1 MKPVLIMRPFQ
12 VNILDNIKKFFL
24 QKDALSRL
32 ILINVVIWII
42 CLFISVF
49 TWLFNISDISFV
61 TKLFA
66 VPADISSLAEKP
78 WSIFTYMFL
87 QEEFWHLFFNMLMLY
102 YGGKIFLQYFS
113 QKQLILTYII
123 GGIFGALFFILAFN
137 AFPVF
142 ENKIAVSFALGSS
155 ASVLSILIAAAT
167 YQPEYKLNLFL
178 LGEVTMKWIAIIF
191 VIIDILSIPKG
202 NSGGH
207 IAHLGGA
214 LWGFLYAYMLRK
226 DFDIYLIFKRKP
238 RIRVKTRNAGNYHQR
253 AKTDEQFNAERAQ
266 TQEEIDR
273 ILEKIA
279 KNGYSSL
286 SEKEKEY
293 LFRQSKK

>member
-1 MKPVLIMRPFQ
+1 MRPFQ
-12 VNILDNIKKFFL
+12 VNILDGIKNFFL
-24 QKDALSRL
+24 QRNVLSRL
-32 ILINVVIWII
+32 MLINISIWVI

-66 VPADISSLAEKP
+66 VPANLSVLADKP
-78 WSIFTYMFL
+78 WTLFTYMFL

-102 YGGKIFLQYFS
+102 YGGQIFLQFLS
-113 QKQLILTYII
+113 QKQLLWTYIV
-123 GGIFGALFFILAFN
+123 GGLFGALFFILVFN

-142 ENKIAVSFALGSS
+142 ENMRNHAVALGSS
-155 ASVLSILIAAAT
+155 ASVMAILIAAAT
-167 YQPEYKLNLFL
+167 YHPDYSINLFL
-178 LGEVTMKWIAIIF
+178 LGNIRMKWVAIVF
-191 VIIDILSIPKG
+191 VIIDFLSISKG

-207 IAHLGGA
+207 VAHLGGA
-214 LWGFLYAYMLRK
+214 LWGFLYAYFIKR
-226 DFDIYLIFKRKP
+226 DFDFYTIFKKKA
-238 RIRVKTRNAGNYHQR
+238 RIRVKSKNADKYQQR
-253 AKTDEQFNAERAQ
+253 PKTDEQFNAERAME
-266 TQEEIDR
+266 QEEIDR

-286 SEKEKEY
+286 TEREKEF

>member
-1 MKPVLIMRPFQ
+1 MFGERMEAKKLR
-12 VNILDNIKKFFL
+12 IKNFFL
-24 QKDALSRL
+24 QRNVLSRL
-32 ILINVVIWII
+32 MLINISIWVI

-66 VPADISSLAEKP
+66 VPANLSVLADKP
-78 WSIFTYMFL
+78 WTLFTYMFL

-102 YGGKIFLQYFS
+102 YGGQIFLQFLS
-113 QKQLILTYII
+113 QKQLLWTYIV
-123 GGIFGALFFILAFN
+123 GGLFGALFFILVFN

-142 ENKIAVSFALGSS
+142 ENMRNHAVALGSS
-155 ASVLSILIAAAT
+155 ASVMAILIAAAT
-167 YQPEYKLNLFL
+167 YHPDYSINLFL
-178 LGEVTMKWIAIIF
+178 LGNVRMKWVAIVF
-191 VIIDILSIPKG
+191 VIIDFLSISKG

-207 IAHLGGA
+207 VAHLGGA
-214 LWGFLYAYMLRK
+214 LWGFLYAYFIKR
-226 DFDIYLIFKRKP
+226 DFDFYTIFKKKA
-238 RIRVKTRNAGNYHQR
+238 RIRVKSKNADKYQQR
-253 AKTDEQFNAERAQ
+253 PKTDEQFNAERAME
-266 TQEEIDR
+266 QEEIDR

-286 SEKEKEY
+286 TEREKEF

>member
-1 MKPVLIMRPFQ
+1 MRPLQ
-12 VNILDNIKKFFL
+12 GNLLDGLKNFFL
-24 QKDALSRL
+24 QKNVLSRL
-32 ILINVVIWII
+32 ILINVIIWII

-66 VPADISSLAEKP
+66 VPSDISVLAEKP
-78 WSIFTYMFL
+78 WSVFTYMFL
-87 QEEFWHLFFNMLMLY
+87 QEQFGHLFFNMLMLY

-113 QKQLILTYII
+113 QKQLLWTYIV
-123 GGIFGALFFILAFN
+123 GGLAGALFFILAFN

-142 ENKIAVSFALGSS
+142 EDMKGHAFALGSS

-167 YQPEYKLNLFL
+167 YRPEHTLNLFL
-178 LGEVTMKWIAIIF
+178 LGQVKMKWVAIVF
-191 VIIDILSIPKG
+191 VIIDFLSITKG

-214 LWGFLYAYMLRK
+214 LWGFLYALMLKNNFEFRK
-226 DFDIYLIFKRKP
+226 IFKKKAK
-238 RIRVKTRNAGNYHQR
+238 IRVKTVNSEYYHQR
-253 AKTDEQFNAERAQ
+253 PKTDEEYNAERAQ
-266 TQEEIDR
+266 EQEEIDR

-286 SEKEKEY
+286 NDKEKEF
-293 LFRQSKK
+293 LFKQSKK

>member
-1 MKPVLIMRPFQ
+1 MRSMQ
-12 VNILDNIKKFFL
+12 INILEGLKRFFL
-24 QKDALSRL
+24 QKNVLSRL
-32 ILINVVIWII
+32 MLINITIWLI
-42 CLFISVF
+42 CLFICVF

-66 VPADISSLAEKP
+66 VPSDIATLAEKP

-87 QEEFWHLFFNMLMLY
+87 QEQFGHLFFNMLMLY

-113 QKQLILTYII
+113 QKQLLFTYIV
-123 GGIFGALFFILAFN
+123 GGLAGALFFVLAFN

-142 ENKIAVSFALGSS
+142 ENMKGHAVALGSS

-167 YQPEYKLNLFL
+167 YRPDYTLNLFL
-178 LGEVTMKWIAIIF
+178 LGQVKMKWIAIVF
-191 VIIDILSIPKG
+191 VVIDFLSISKG

-214 LWGFLYAYMLRK
+214 LWGFLYAYMLNK
-226 DFDIYLIFKRKP
+226 DFDIYRIFKKRA
-238 RIRVKTRNAGNYHQR
+238 RIKVKTINTENYQGR
-253 AKTDEQFNAERAQ
+253 PKTDEQYNAERAQ
-266 TQEEIDR
+266 AQEETDR

-286 SEKEKEY
+286 SDKEKEF

>member
-1 MKPVLIMRPFQ
+1 MRPFQ
-12 VNILDNIKKFFL
+12 NNILDVLKSFFL
-24 QKDALSRL
+24 QKNMLSRL
-32 ILINVVIWII
+32 MLINIVIWLI

-66 VPADISSLAEKP
+66 VPSDISALAEKP
-78 WSIFTYMFL
+78 WSVFTYMFL
-87 QEEFWHLFFNMLMLY
+87 QEQFGHLFFNMLMLY

-113 QKQLILTYII
+113 EKQLLLTYIF
-123 GGIFGALFFILAFN
+123 GGLFGALFFILAFN

-142 ENKIAVSFALGSS
+142 EDMKGHAFALGSS

-167 YQPEYKLNLFL
+167 YRPDYTLNLFL
-178 LGEVTMKWIAIIF
+178 LGQVKMKWVAIVF
-191 VIIDILSIPKG
+191 VVIDFLSITKG

-214 LWGFLYAYMLRK
+214 LWGFLYAFMLK
-226 DFDIYLIFKRKP
+226 SDFDIYKIFKKKAK
-238 RIRVKTRNAGNYHQR
+238 IRVKTVNSENYHR
-253 AKTDEQFNAERAQ
+253 RPKTDEQYNAERAQ
-266 TQEEIDR
+266 EQEDVDR

-286 SEKEKEY
+286 SDKEKEF

>member
-1 MKPVLIMRPFQ
+1 MRPFQ
-12 VNILDNIKKFFL
+12 TNITDSVKAFFN
-24 QKDALSRL
+24 QKSALSRL
-32 ILINVVIWII
+32 MLINISIWII

-102 YGGKIFLQYFS
+102 YGGQIFLQFFS
-113 QKQLILTYII
+113 QKQLLLTYIF
-123 GGIFGALFFILAFN
+123 GGLVGALFFILAFN

-142 ENKIAVSFALGSS
+142 EDTKTYAFALGSS

-167 YQPEYKLNLFL
+167 YQPEYRLNLFL
-178 LGEVTMKWIAIIF
+178 LGQVKMKWIAIIF
-191 VIIDILSIPKG
+191 VVIDLLSIPKG

-214 LWGFLYAYMLRK
+214 LWGFLYAYLLKK
-226 DFDIYLIFKRKP
+226 DFDFYLIFKRKA
-238 RIRVKTRNAGNYHQR
+238 RIKVKTRNAHNYHQR
-253 AKTDEQFNAERAQ
+253 PKTDEQYNAERAQ
-266 TQEEIDR
+266 EQEETDK

-286 SEKEKEY
+286 SEKEKEF

>member
-1 MKPVLIMRPFQ
+1 MRPFQ
-12 VNILDNIKKFFL
+12 VNILDGIKYFFL
-24 QKDALSRL
+24 QKSVLSRL
-32 ILINVVIWII
+32 MFVNIAIWLI

-49 TWLFNISDISFV
+49 TWLFNVSDISFV

-66 VPADISSLAEKP
+66 VPSDISALAEKP

-87 QEEFWHLFFNMLMLY
+87 QEQFWHLFFNMLMLY

-113 QKQLILTYII
+113 QKQLLTTYIV
-123 GGIFGALFFILAFN
+123 GGIVGALFFIMAFN

-142 ENKIAVSFALGSS
+142 ENMKGSAVALGSS
-155 ASVLSILIAAAT
+155 ASVLAILIAAAT
-167 YQPEYKLNLFL
+167 YQPEYPINLFI
-178 LGEVTMKWIAIIF
+178 LGQVKMKWVAIVF
-191 VIIDILSIPKG
+191 VIIDFLSITTG

-226 DFDIYLIFKRKP
+226 NIDFFFFKRKP
-238 RIRVKTRNAGNYHQR
+238 KIKVKSRNANNYHQR
-253 AKTDEQFNAERAQ
+253 PKSDEQYNAQRAEE
-266 TQEEIDR
+266 QEEIDR

>member
-1 MKPVLIMRPFQ
+1 MRSMQ
-12 VNILDNIKKFFL
+12 INILEGLKRFFL
-24 QKDALSRL
+24 QKNVLSRL
-32 ILINVVIWII
+32 MLINITIWLI
-42 CLFISVF
+42 CLFICVF

-66 VPADISSLAEKP
+66 VPSDIATLAEKP

-87 QEEFWHLFFNMLMLY
+87 QEQFGHLFFNMLMLY

-113 QKQLILTYII
+113 QKQLLLTYII
-123 GGIFGALFFILAFN
+123 GGLVGALFFILAFN

-142 ENKIAVSFALGSS
+142 ENMKGHAVALGSS

-167 YQPEYKLNLFL
+167 YRPDYTLNLFL
-178 LGEVTMKWIAIIF
+178 LGQVKMKWIAIVF
-191 VIIDILSIPKG
+191 VVIDFLSISKG

-214 LWGFLYAYMLRK
+214 LWGFLYAYMLNK
-226 DFDIYLIFKRKP
+226 DFDIYRIFKKRA
-238 RIRVKTRNAGNYHQR
+238 RIKVKTVNTENYQGR
-253 AKTDEQFNAERAQ
+253 PKTDEQYNAERAQ
-266 TQEEIDR
+266 TQEETDR

-286 SEKEKEY
+286 SDKEKEF

>member
-1 MKPVLIMRPFQ
+1 MRPFQ
-12 VNILDNIKKFFL
+12 INILDGLKHFLL
-24 QKDALSRL
+24 QKTILSRL
-32 ILINVVIWII
+32 MLINIVVWVA

-61 TKLFA
+61 TKFFA
-66 VPADISSLAEKP
+66 VPSDIAALAEKP
-78 WSIFTYMFL
+78 WTVLTYMFL
-87 QEEFWHLFFNMLMLY
+87 QEQFWHLFFNMLMLY
-102 YGGKIFLQYFS
+102 YGGRIFLQYFS
-113 QKQLILTYII
+113 QKQLLITYIF
-123 GGIFGALFFILAFN
+123 GGLVGALFFILAFN

-142 ENKIAVSFALGSS
+142 ENMKGHAVALGSS
-155 ASVLSILIAAAT
+155 ASVLSILVAAAT

-178 LGEVTMKWIAIIF
+178 LGEVKMKWVAIVF
-191 VIIDILSIPKG
+191 VIIDFLSISKG

-214 LWGFLYAYMLRK
+214 LWGFIYAYMLRK

-238 RIRVKTRNAGNYHQR
+238 RIRVKSRNADNYR
-253 AKTDEQFNAERAQ
+253 NRPKTDEQYNEERAMN
-266 TQEEIDR
+266 QEEIDR

-286 SEKEKEY
+286 NEKEKEY

>member
-1 MKPVLIMRPFQ
+1 MRPFQ
-12 VNILDNIKKFFL
+12 ANILDRIKYFFL
-24 QKDALSRL
+24 QKNALSRL
-32 ILINVVIWII
+32 MLINISIWII

-49 TWLFNISDISFV
+49 TWLFNISDIGFV

-66 VPADISSLAEKP
+66 VPSDISALAEKP
-78 WSIFTYMFL
+78 WTIFTYMFL

-102 YGGKIFLQYFS
+102 YGGQIFLQFFS
-113 QKQLILTYII
+113 QKQLLLTYIF
-123 GGIFGALFFILAFN
+123 GGLVGALFFILAFN

-142 ENKIAVSFALGSS
+142 ENTKTYAFALGSS

-167 YQPEYKLNLFL
+167 YQPEYRINLLL
-178 LGEVTMKWIAIIF
+178 LGQVKMKWIAIIF
-191 VIIDILSIPKG
+191 VIIDFLSISKG

-214 LWGFLYAYMLRK
+214 FWGFLYAYLLKK
-226 DFDIYLIFKRKP
+226 DFDFYHIFKPKA
-238 RIRVKTRNAGNYHQR
+238 RIKVKTRNAHNYHQR
-253 AKTDEQFNAERAQ
+253 PKTDEQYNAERAQ
-266 TQEEIDR
+266 EQEETDK

-286 SEKEKEY
+286 SEKEKEF
-293 LFRQSKK
+293 LFKQSKK

>member
-1 MKPVLIMRPFQ
+1 MKPVQ
-12 VNILDNIKKFFL
+12 NNILEGLKSFFM
-24 QKDALSRL
+24 QKTILSRL
-32 ILINVVIWII
+32 MQINIVIWLI
-42 CLFISVF
+42 CLFVSVF

-66 VPADISSLAEKP
+66 VPSDISALAEKP
-78 WSIFTYMFL
+78 WTVFTYMFL
-87 QEEFWHLFFNMLMLY
+87 QEAFWHLFFNMLMLY
-102 YGGKIFLQYFS
+102 YGGRIFLQYFS
-113 QKQLILTYII
+113 QKQLLLTYIF
-123 GGIFGALFFILAFN
+123 GGLVGALFFVLAFN

-142 ENKIAVSFALGSS
+142 ENMKGQAVALGSS

-167 YQPEYKLNLFL
+167 YRPDYTLNLFL
-178 LGEVTMKWIAIIF
+178 LGQVKMKWVAIVF
-191 VIIDILSIPKG
+191 VVIDFLSISKG

-214 LWGFLYAYMLRK
+214 LWGFLYAYMLK
-226 DFDIYLIFKRKP
+226 NDFDIYKIFKKKAKI
-238 RIRVKTRNAGNYHQR
+238 RIKTVNSDNYHAR
-253 AKTDEQFNAERAQ
+253 PKTDEQYNAERAME
-266 TQEEIDR
+266 QEETDR

-286 SEKEKEY
+286 SDKEKEF

>member
-1 MKPVLIMRPFQ
+1 MQI
-12 VNILDNIKKFFL
+12 NILEGLKRFFL
-24 QKDALSRL
+24 QKNVLSRL
-32 ILINVVIWII
+32 MLINITIWLI
-42 CLFISVF
+42 CLFICVF

-66 VPADISSLAEKP
+66 VPSDIATLAEKP

-87 QEEFWHLFFNMLMLY
+87 QEQFGHLFFNMLMLY

-113 QKQLILTYII
+113 QKQLLLTYII
-123 GGIFGALFFILAFN
+123 GGLVGALFFILAFN

-142 ENKIAVSFALGSS
+142 ENMKGHAVALGSS

-167 YQPEYKLNLFL
+167 YRPDYTLNLFL
-178 LGEVTMKWIAIIF
+178 LGQVKMKWIAIVF
-191 VIIDILSIPKG
+191 VVIDFLSISKG

-214 LWGFLYAYMLRK
+214 LWGFLYAYMLNK
-226 DFDIYLIFKRKP
+226 DFDIYRIFKKRA
-238 RIRVKTRNAGNYHQR
+238 RIKVKTINTENYQGR
-253 AKTDEQFNAERAQ
+253 PKTDEQYNAERAQ
-266 TQEEIDR
+266 AQEETDR

-286 SEKEKEY
+286 SDKEKEF

>member
-1 MKPVLIMRPFQ
+1 MRPFQ
-12 VNILDNIKKFFL
+12 NNILDVLKSFFL
-24 QKDALSRL
+24 QKNMLSRL
-32 ILINVVIWII
+32 MLINIVIWLI

-66 VPADISSLAEKP
+66 VPSDISALAEKP
-78 WSIFTYMFL
+78 WSVFTYMFL
-87 QEEFWHLFFNMLMLY
+87 QEQFGHLFFNMLMLY
-102 YGGKIFLQYFS
+102 YGGKIFMQYFS
-113 QKQLILTYII
+113 EKQLLLTYIF
-123 GGIFGALFFILAFN
+123 GGLFGALFFILAFN
-137 AFPVF
+137 VFPVF
-142 ENKIAVSFALGSS
+142 ENMKGHAFALGSS

-167 YQPEYKLNLFL
+167 YRPDYTLNLFL
-178 LGEVTMKWIAIIF
+178 LGQVKMKWVAIVF
-191 VIIDILSIPKG
+191 VVIDFLSITKG

-214 LWGFLYAYMLRK
+214 LWGFLYAFMLK
-226 DFDIYLIFKRKP
+226 SDFDIYKIFKKKAK
-238 RIRVKTRNAGNYHQR
+238 IRVKTVNSENYHR
-253 AKTDEQFNAERAQ
+253 RPKTDEQYNAERAQ
-266 TQEEIDR
+266 EQEDVDR

-286 SEKEKEY
+286 SDKEKEF

>member
-1 MKPVLIMRPFQ
+1 MKPLQ
-12 VNILDNIKKFFL
+12 GNLLYGLKNFFL
-24 QKDALSRL
+24 QKNVLSRMM
-32 ILINVVIWII
+32 LINVAIWII

-66 VPADISSLAEKP
+66 VPSDISALAEKP
-78 WSIFTYMFL
+78 WSVFTYMFL

-113 QKQLILTYII
+113 DKQLLLTYIF
-123 GGIFGALFFILAFN
+123 GGLFGALFFILAFN

-142 ENKIAVSFALGSS
+142 ENMKGHAFALGSS

-167 YQPEYKLNLFL
+167 YRPDYTLNLFL
-178 LGEVTMKWIAIIF
+178 LGQVRMKWVAIVF
-191 VIIDILSIPKG
+191 VIIDFLSITKG

-214 LWGFLYAYMLRK
+214 LWGFLYVSMLKK
-226 DFDIYLIFKRKP
+226 DFDIYKIFKKKAK
-238 RIRVKTRNAGNYHQR
+238 IRVKTVNSENYHKR
-253 AKTDEQFNAERAQ
+253 PKTDEQYNAERTAN
-266 TQEEIDR
+266 QEEIDR
-273 ILEKIA
+273 ILDKIS

-286 SEKEKEY
+286 SDKEKEF

>member
-1 MKPVLIMRPFQ
+1 MRLFQ
-12 VNILDNIKKFFL
+12 NNILDALKSFFL
-24 QKDALSRL
+24 QKNMLSRL
-32 ILINVVIWII
+32 MLINIVIWLI

-66 VPADISSLAEKP
+66 VPSDISALAEKP
-78 WSIFTYMFL
+78 WSVFTYMFL
-87 QEEFWHLFFNMLMLY
+87 QEQFGHLFFNMLMLY

-113 QKQLILTYII
+113 EKQLLFTYIF
-123 GGIFGALFFILAFN
+123 GGLFGALFFILAFN

-142 ENKIAVSFALGSS
+142 EDMKGHAFALGSS

-167 YQPEYKLNLFL
+167 YRPDYTLNLFL
-178 LGEVTMKWIAIIF
+178 LGQVKMKWVAIVF
-191 VIIDILSIPKG
+191 VVIDFLSITKG

-214 LWGFLYAYMLRK
+214 LWGFLYAFMLK
-226 DFDIYLIFKRKP
+226 SDFDIYKIFKKKAK
-238 RIRVKTRNAGNYHQR
+238 IRVKTVNSENYHR
-253 AKTDEQFNAERAQ
+253 RPKTDEQYNAERAQ
-266 TQEEIDR
+266 EQEDVDR

-286 SEKEKEY
+286 SDKEKEF

>member
-1 MKPVLIMRPFQ
+1 MRPMQ
-12 VNILDNIKKFFL
+12 NNILEGIKSFFM
-24 QKDALSRL
+24 QKTILSRL
-32 ILINVVIWII
+32 MQINIVIWFV

-66 VPADISSLAEKP
+66 VPSDISALAEKP
-78 WSIFTYMFL
+78 WSVFTYMFL
-87 QEEFWHLFFNMLMLY
+87 QEAFRHLFFNMLMLY

-113 QKQLILTYII
+113 QKQLLLTYIF
-123 GGIFGALFFILAFN
+123 GGLVGALFFILAFN

-142 ENKIAVSFALGSS
+142 ENMKGQAVALGSS

-167 YQPEYKLNLFL
+167 YRPDYTLNLFL
-178 LGEVTMKWIAIIF
+178 LGQVKMKWVAIVF
-191 VIIDILSIPKG
+191 VVIDFLSISKG

-214 LWGFLYAYMLRK
+214 LWGFLYAFMLK
-226 DFDIYLIFKRKP
+226 NDFDIYRIFKKKP
-238 RIRVKTRNAGNYHQR
+238 KIRVKTVNTENYHKR
-253 AKTDEQFNAERAQ
+253 PKTDEQYNAERAQ
-266 TQEEIDR
+266 EQEEIDR

-286 SEKEKEY
+286 SDKEKEF

>member
-1 MKPVLIMRPFQ
+1 M
-12 VNILDNIKKFFL
+12 
-24 QKDALSRL
+24 
-32 ILINVVIWII
+32 LINIVIWLI
-42 CLFISVF
+42 CSFISVF

-66 VPADISSLAEKP
+66 VPSDISALAEKP
-78 WSIFTYMFL
+78 WSVFTYMFL
-87 QEEFWHLFFNMLMLY
+87 QEQFGHLFFNMLMLY

-113 QKQLILTYII
+113 EKQLLLTYIF
-123 GGIFGALFFILAFN
+123 GGLFGALFFILAFN

-142 ENKIAVSFALGSS
+142 EDMKGHAFALGSS

-167 YQPEYKLNLFL
+167 YRPDYTLNIFL
-178 LGEVTMKWIAIIF
+178 LGQVRMKWVAIVF
-191 VIIDILSIPKG
+191 VVIDFLSITKG

-214 LWGFLYAYMLRK
+214 LWGFLYAFMLK
-226 DFDIYLIFKRKP
+226 SDFDIYKIFKKKAK
-238 RIRVKTRNAGNYHQR
+238 IRVKTVNSENYHR
-253 AKTDEQFNAERAQ
+253 RPKTDEQYNAERAQ
-266 TQEEIDR
+266 EQEDVDR

-279 KNGYSSL
+279 KSGYSSL
-286 SEKEKEY
+286 SDKEKEF

>member
-1 MKPVLIMRPFQ
+1 MRPFQ
-12 VNILDNIKKFFL
+12 TNIIDSVKAFFN
-24 QKDALSRL
+24 QKSALSRL
-32 ILINVVIWII
+32 MLINISIWIV

-78 WSIFTYMFL
+78 WTIFTYMFL

-102 YGGKIFLQYFS
+102 YGGQIFLQFFS
-113 QKQLILTYII
+113 QKQLLLTYIF
-123 GGIFGALFFILAFN
+123 GGLVGALFFILAFN

-142 ENKIAVSFALGSS
+142 EDTKTYAFALGSS

-167 YQPEYKLNLFL
+167 YQPEYRLNLFL
-178 LGEVTMKWIAIIF
+178 LGQVKMKWIAIIF
-191 VIIDILSIPKG
+191 VVIDLLSIPKG

-214 LWGFLYAYMLRK
+214 LWGFLYAYLLK
-226 DFDIYLIFKRKP
+226 NDFDFYLIFKRKA
-238 RIRVKTRNAGNYHQR
+238 RIKVKTRNAHNYQQR
-253 AKTDEQFNAERAQ
+253 PKTDEQYNAERAQ
-266 TQEEIDR
+266 EQEETDK

-286 SEKEKEY
+286 SEKEKEF

>member
-1 MKPVLIMRPFQ
+1 MRPLGI
-12 VNILDNIKKFFL
+12 NIFDRIKNFFL
-24 QKDALSRL
+24 QKNALSRL
-32 ILINVVIWII
+32 MLINIVIWLI

-49 TWLFNISDISFV
+49 TWLFNVSDISFV

-66 VPADISSLAEKP
+66 VPADISSLTDKP

-102 YGGKIFLQYFS
+102 YGGQIFLQYFT
-113 QKQLILTYII
+113 QKQLLLTYIF
-123 GGIFGALFFILAFN
+123 GGLFGALFFIMSFN
-137 AFPVF
+137 IFPVF
-142 ENKIAVSFALGSS
+142 ENMRDSAVALGAS

-178 LGEVTMKWIAIIF
+178 LGEVKMKWIAIIF
-191 VIIDILSIPKG
+191 VVIDLLSIPKG

-214 LWGFLYAYMLRK
+214 LWGFLYAFMLRK
-226 DFDIYLIFKRKP
+226 DLDIYMIFKRQP
-238 RIRVKTRNAGNYHQR
+238 RIKVKSRNTDNHHQR
-253 AKTDEQFNAERAQ
+253 PKTDEQYNAERAQ
-266 TQEEIDR
+266 EQQEIDK
-273 ILEKIA
+273 ILDKIA

-293 LFRQSKK
+293 LFKQSKK

>member
-1 MKPVLIMRPFQ
+1 MRPFQ
-12 VNILDNIKKFFL
+12 NNILDVLKSFFL
-24 QKDALSRL
+24 QKNVLSRL
-32 ILINVVIWII
+32 MLINIVIWLI

-49 TWLFNISDISFV
+49 TCLFNISDISFV

-66 VPADISSLAEKP
+66 VPSDISALAEKP
-78 WSIFTYMFL
+78 WSVFTYMFL
-87 QEEFWHLFFNMLMLY
+87 QERFGHLFFNMLMLY

-113 QKQLILTYII
+113 EKQLLLTYIF
-123 GGIFGALFFILAFN
+123 GGLFGALFFILAFN
-137 AFPVF
+137 VFPVF
-142 ENKIAVSFALGSS
+142 EDMKGHAFALGSS

-167 YQPEYKLNLFL
+167 YRPDYTLNLFL
-178 LGEVTMKWIAIIF
+178 LGQVRMKWVAIVF
-191 VIIDILSIPKG
+191 VVIDFLSITKG

-214 LWGFLYAYMLRK
+214 LWGFLYAFMLK
-226 DFDIYLIFKRKP
+226 SDFDIYKIFKKKAK
-238 RIRVKTRNAGNYHQR
+238 IRVKTVNSENYHR
-253 AKTDEQFNAERAQ
+253 RPKTDEQYNAERAQ
-266 TQEEIDR
+266 EQEDVDI

-286 SEKEKEY
+286 SDKEKEF

>member
-1 MKPVLIMRPFQ
+1 M
-12 VNILDNIKKFFL
+12 
-24 QKDALSRL
+24 
-32 ILINVVIWII
+32 LINIVIWLI

-66 VPADISSLAEKP
+66 VPSDISALAEKP
-78 WSIFTYMFL
+78 WSVFTYMFL
-87 QEEFWHLFFNMLMLY
+87 QEQFGHLFFNMLMLY

-113 QKQLILTYII
+113 EKQLLFTYIF
-123 GGIFGALFFILAFN
+123 GGLFGALFFILAFN

-142 ENKIAVSFALGSS
+142 EDMKGHAFALGSS

-167 YQPEYKLNLFL
+167 YRPDYTLNLFL
-178 LGEVTMKWIAIIF
+178 LGQVKMKWVAIVF
-191 VIIDILSIPKG
+191 VVIDFLSITKG

-214 LWGFLYAYMLRK
+214 LWGFLYAFMLK
-226 DFDIYLIFKRKP
+226 SDFDIYKIFKKKAK
-238 RIRVKTRNAGNYHQR
+238 IRVKTVNSENYHKR
-253 AKTDEQFNAERAQ
+253 PKTDEQYNAERAQ
-266 TQEEIDR
+266 EQEDVDR

-286 SEKEKEY
+286 SDKEKEF

>member
-1 MKPVLIMRPFQ
+1 MRPLGI
-12 VNILDNIKKFFL
+12 NIFDRIKNFFL
-24 QKDALSRL
+24 QKNALSRL
-32 ILINVVIWII
+32 MLINIVIWII

-49 TWLFNISDISFV
+49 TWLFNVSDISFV

-66 VPADISSLAEKP
+66 VPADISSLTDKP

-102 YGGKIFLQYFS
+102 YGGQIFLQYFT
-113 QKQLILTYII
+113 QKQLLLTYIF
-123 GGIFGALFFILAFN
+123 GGLFGALFFIMSFN
-137 AFPVF
+137 IFPVF
-142 ENKIAVSFALGSS
+142 ENMRDSAVALGAS

-178 LGEVTMKWIAIIF
+178 LGEVKMKWIAIIF
-191 VIIDILSIPKG
+191 VVIDLLSIPKG

-214 LWGFLYAYMLRK
+214 LWGFLYAFMLRK
-226 DFDIYLIFKRKP
+226 DFDIYMIFKRQP
-238 RIRVKTRNAGNYHQR
+238 RIKVKSRKTDNHHQR
-253 AKTDEQFNAERAQ
+253 PKTDEQYNAERAQ
-266 TQEEIDR
+266 EQQEIDK
-273 ILEKIA
+273 ILDKIA

-293 LFRQSKK
+293 LFKQSKK

>member
-1 MKPVLIMRPFQ
+1 MRPLGI
-12 VNILDNIKKFFL
+12 NIFDRIKNFFL
-24 QKDALSRL
+24 QKNALSRL
-32 ILINVVIWII
+32 MLVNIVIWLI

-49 TWLFNISDISFV
+49 TWLFNVSDISFV

-66 VPADISSLAEKP
+66 VPADISSLTDKP

-102 YGGKIFLQYFS
+102 YGGQIFLQYFT
-113 QKQLILTYII
+113 QKQLLLTYIF
-123 GGIFGALFFILAFN
+123 GGLFGALFFIMSFN
-137 AFPVF
+137 LFPVF
-142 ENKIAVSFALGSS
+142 ENMRDSAVALGAS

-178 LGEVTMKWIAIIF
+178 LGEVKMKWIAIIF
-191 VIIDILSIPKG
+191 VVIDLLSIPKG

-214 LWGFLYAYMLRK
+214 LWGFLYAFMLRK
-226 DFDIYLIFKRKP
+226 DFDIYMIFKRQP
-238 RIRVKTRNAGNYHQR
+238 RIKVKSRNTDNHHQR
-253 AKTDEQFNAERAQ
+253 PKTDEQYNAERAQ
-266 TQEEIDR
+266 EQQEIDK
-273 ILEKIA
+273 ILDKIA

-293 LFRQSKK
+293 LFKQSKK

>member
-1 MKPVLIMRPFQ
+1 MRPFQ
-12 VNILDNIKKFFL
+12 NNILDALKSFFL
-24 QKDALSRL
+24 QKNMLSRL
-32 ILINVVIWII
+32 MLINIVIWLI
-42 CLFISVF
+42 CLFVSVF

-66 VPADISSLAEKP
+66 VPSDIATLAEKP
-78 WSIFTYMFL
+78 WSILTYMFL
-87 QEEFWHLFFNMLMLY
+87 QEQFWHLFFNMLMLY

-113 QKQLILTYII
+113 QKQLLITYIF
-123 GGIFGALFFILAFN
+123 GGIVGALFFILAFN

-142 ENKIAVSFALGSS
+142 EDKKAVSFALGSS

-167 YQPEYKLNLFL
+167 YRPDYTLNLFL
-178 LGEVTMKWIAIIF
+178 LGQVKMKWVAIVF
-191 VIIDILSIPKG
+191 VVIDFLSITSG

-214 LWGFLYAYMLRK
+214 LWGFLYAYMLK
-226 DFDIYLIFKRKP
+226 NNFDFYLIFKRKP
-238 RIRVKTRNAGNYHQR
+238 RIKVKSRNTENYHQR
-253 AKTDEQFNAERAQ
+253 PKTDEEYNAERAKN
-266 TQEEIDR
+266 QEEIDR
-273 ILEKIA
+273 ILDKIA

>member
-1 MKPVLIMRPFQ
+1 MRPFQ
-12 VNILDNIKKFFL
+12 NNILDALKSFFL
-24 QKDALSRL
+24 QKNMLSRL
-32 ILINVVIWII
+32 MLINIVIWLI

-66 VPADISSLAEKP
+66 VPSDISALAEKP
-78 WSIFTYMFL
+78 WSVFTYMFL
-87 QEEFWHLFFNMLMLY
+87 QEQFGHLFFNMLMLY

-113 QKQLILTYII
+113 EKQLLLTYIF
-123 GGIFGALFFILAFN
+123 GGLFGALFFILAFN

-142 ENKIAVSFALGSS
+142 EDMKGHAFALGSS

-167 YQPEYKLNLFL
+167 YRPDYTLNLFL
-178 LGEVTMKWIAIIF
+178 LGQVKMKWVAIVF
-191 VIIDILSIPKG
+191 VVIDFLSITKG

-214 LWGFLYAYMLRK
+214 LWGFLYAFMLK
-226 DFDIYLIFKRKP
+226 SDFDIYKIFKKKAK
-238 RIRVKTRNAGNYHQR
+238 IRVKTVNSENYHR
-253 AKTDEQFNAERAQ
+253 RPKTDEQYNAERAQ
-266 TQEEIDR
+266 EQEDVDR
-273 ILEKIA
+273 ILDKIA

-286 SEKEKEY
+286 SDKEKEF

>member
-1 MKPVLIMRPFQ
+1 MKPSQGNLLYGLK
-12 VNILDNIKKFFL
+12 NFFL
-24 QKDALSRL
+24 QKNVMSRL
-32 ILINVVIWII
+32 MLINVAIWII

-66 VPADISSLAEKP
+66 VPSDISVLAEKP
-78 WSIFTYMFL
+78 WSVFTYMFL

-113 QKQLILTYII
+113 DKQLLLTYIF
-123 GGIFGALFFILAFN
+123 GGLFGALFFILAFN

-142 ENKIAVSFALGSS
+142 ENMKGHAFALGSS

-167 YQPEYKLNLFL
+167 YRPDYTLNLFL
-178 LGEVTMKWIAIIF
+178 LGQVRMKWVAIVF
-191 VIIDILSIPKG
+191 VIIDFLSITKG

-214 LWGFLYAYMLRK
+214 LWGFLYVSMLKK
-226 DFDIYLIFKRKP
+226 DFDIYKIFKKKAK
-238 RIRVKTRNAGNYHQR
+238 IRVKTVNSENYHKR
-253 AKTDEQFNAERAQ
+253 PKTDEQYNAERAAN
-266 TQEEIDR
+266 QEEIDR
-273 ILEKIA
+273 ILDKIS

-286 SEKEKEY
+286 SDKEKEF

>member
-1 MKPVLIMRPFQ
+1 MRPFQ
-12 VNILDNIKKFFL
+12 TNIIDSVKAFFN
-24 QKDALSRL
+24 QKSALSRL
-32 ILINVVIWII
+32 MLINISIWII

-102 YGGKIFLQYFS
+102 YGGQIFLQFFS
-113 QKQLILTYII
+113 QKQLLLTYIF
-123 GGIFGALFFILAFN
+123 GGLVGALFFILAFN

-142 ENKIAVSFALGSS
+142 ENTKTYAFALGSS

-167 YQPEYKLNLFL
+167 YQPEYRLNLFL
-178 LGEVTMKWIAIIF
+178 LGQVKMKWIAIIF
-191 VIIDILSIPKG
+191 VVIDLLSIPKG

-214 LWGFLYAYMLRK
+214 LWGFLYAYLLKK
-226 DFDIYLIFKRKP
+226 DFDFYLIFKRKA
-238 RIRVKTRNAGNYHQR
+238 RIKVKTRNAHNYHQR
-253 AKTDEQFNAERAQ
+253 PKTDEQYNAERAQ
-266 TQEEIDR
+266 EQEETDK

-286 SEKEKEY
+286 SEKEKEF

>member
-1 MKPVLIMRPFQ
+1 MRPFQ
-12 VNILDNIKKFFL
+12 VNILDGIKNFFL
-24 QKDALSRL
+24 QRNVLSRL
-32 ILINVVIWII
+32 MLINISIWVI

-66 VPADISSLAEKP
+66 VPANLSVLADKP
-78 WSIFTYMFL
+78 WTLFTYMFL

-102 YGGKIFLQYFS
+102 YGGQIFLQFLS
-113 QKQLILTYII
+113 QKQLLWTYIV
-123 GGIFGALFFILAFN
+123 GGLFGALFFILVFN

-142 ENKIAVSFALGSS
+142 ENMRNHAVALGSS
-155 ASVLSILIAAAT
+155 ASVMAILIAAAT
-167 YQPEYKLNLFL
+167 YHPDYSINLFL
-178 LGEVTMKWIAIIF
+178 LGNVRMKWVAIVF
-191 VIIDILSIPKG
+191 VIIDFLSISKG

-207 IAHLGGA
+207 VAHLGGA
-214 LWGFLYAYMLRK
+214 LWGFLYAYFIKR
-226 DFDIYLIFKRKP
+226 DFDFYTIFKKKA
-238 RIRVKTRNAGNYHQR
+238 RIRVKSKNADKYQQR
-253 AKTDEQFNAERAQ
+253 PKTDEQFNAERAME
-266 TQEEIDR
+266 QEEIDR

-286 SEKEKEY
+286 TEREKEF

>member
-1 MKPVLIMRPFQ
+1 MRSMQ
-12 VNILDNIKKFFL
+12 INILEGLKRFFL
-24 QKDALSRL
+24 QKNVLSRL
-32 ILINVVIWII
+32 MLINITIWLI
-42 CLFISVF
+42 CLFICVF

-66 VPADISSLAEKP
+66 VPSDIATLAEKP

-87 QEEFWHLFFNMLMLY
+87 QEQFGHLFFNMLMLY

-113 QKQLILTYII
+113 QKQLLLTYII
-123 GGIFGALFFILAFN
+123 GGLVGALFFILAFN

-142 ENKIAVSFALGSS
+142 ENMKGHAVALGSS

-167 YQPEYKLNLFL
+167 YRPDYTLNLFL
-178 LGEVTMKWIAIIF
+178 LGQVKMKWIAIVF
-191 VIIDILSIPKG
+191 VVIDFLSISKG

-214 LWGFLYAYMLRK
+214 LWGFLYAYMLNK
-226 DFDIYLIFKRKP
+226 DFDIYRIFKKRA
-238 RIRVKTRNAGNYHQR
+238 RIKVKTVNTENYQGR
-253 AKTDEQFNAERAQ
+253 PKTDEQYNAERAQ
-266 TQEEIDR
+266 AQEETDR

-286 SEKEKEY
+286 SDKEKEF

>member
-1 MKPVLIMRPFQ
+1 MRPLQ
-12 VNILDNIKKFFL
+12 GNILDGLKSFFL
-24 QKDALSRL
+24 QKNMLSRL
-32 ILINVVIWII
+32 MLINIVIWLI

-66 VPADISSLAEKP
+66 VPSDISALAEKP
-78 WSIFTYMFL
+78 WSVFTYMFL
-87 QEEFWHLFFNMLMLY
+87 QEQFGHLFFNMLMLY

-113 QKQLILTYII
+113 EKQLLLTYIF
-123 GGIFGALFFILAFN
+123 GGLFGALFFILAFN

-142 ENKIAVSFALGSS
+142 EDMKGHAFALGSS

-167 YQPEYKLNLFL
+167 YRPDYTLNLFL
-178 LGEVTMKWIAIIF
+178 LGQVKMKWVAIVF
-191 VIIDILSIPKG
+191 VVIDFLSITKG

-207 IAHLGGA
+207 IAHLGGV
-214 LWGFLYAYMLRK
+214 LWGFLYAFMLK
-226 DFDIYLIFKRKP
+226 SDFDIYKIFKKKAK
-238 RIRVKTRNAGNYHQR
+238 IRVKTVNSENYHKR
-253 AKTDEQFNAERAQ
+253 PKTDEQYNAERAQ
-266 TQEEIDR
+266 EQEDVDR

-286 SEKEKEY
+286 SDKEKEF

>member
-1 MKPVLIMRPFQ
+1 MRPFQ
-12 VNILDNIKKFFL
+12 VNILDGIKYFFL
-24 QKDALSRL
+24 QKSVLSRL
-32 ILINVVIWII
+32 MFVNIAIWLI

-49 TWLFNISDISFV
+49 TWLFNVSDISFV

-66 VPADISSLAEKP
+66 VPSDISALAEKP

-87 QEEFWHLFFNMLMLY
+87 QEQFWHLFFNMLMLY

-113 QKQLILTYII
+113 QKQLLTTYIV
-123 GGIFGALFFILAFN
+123 GGIVGALFFIMAFN

-142 ENKIAVSFALGSS
+142 ENMKGSAVALGSS
-155 ASVLSILIAAAT
+155 ASVLAILIAAAT
-167 YQPEYKLNLFL
+167 YQPEYPINFFL
-178 LGEVTMKWIAIIF
+178 LGQVKMKWVAIVF
-191 VIIDILSIPKG
+191 VIIDFLSITTG

-214 LWGFLYAYMLRK
+214 LWGFLYACMLRK
-226 DFDIYLIFKRKP
+226 NIDFSFFKRKP
-238 RIRVKTRNAGNYHQR
+238 KIKVKSRNADNYHQR
-253 AKTDEQFNAERAQ
+253 PKSDEQYNAQRAEE
-266 TQEEIDR
+266 QEEIDR